1 MTSRGVSRSAT
12 AFVAGVAFPRSSGG
26 TPLIRTLLAIAVVLT
41 LAACGGDGTEGSTTE
56 PPAEGGEA
64 AAQREEPTVEIPE
77 GDPPAELQVED
88 LIVGEGPAAE
98 PGSTVLV
105 HYVGVVWEDG
115 TRFDASWDRGEPSAF
130 SLNQVVPGFSRGISG
145 EGLDAGPMRVGG
157 RRQIVIP
164 PELGYGEGG
173 APQAQIPGGATL
185 VFVVDLLE
193 LPTG

>member
-1 MTSRGVSRSAT
+1 MLVI
-12 AFVAGVAFPRSSGG
+12 V
-26 TPLIRTLLAIAVVLT
+26 VVLT
-41 LAACGGDGTEGSTTE
+41 LAACGGGDTEGSTSE

-64 AAQREEPTVEIPE
+64 AAQREEPTVEIPDGQRPTDLE
-77 GDPPAELQVED
+77 VED

-105 HYVGVVWEDG
+105 EYVGVLWEDG
-115 TRFDASWDRGEPSAF
+115 TRFDASWDRGEPASF
-130 SLNQVVPGFSRGISG
+130 SLNQVVPGFARGISG
-145 EGLDAGPMRVGG
+145 EGLEAGPMHVGG
-157 RRQIVIP
+157 RRRIVIP

-173 APQAQIPGGATL
+173 APPVIPGGATL